1 MGRMGSWEGGAEGG
15 WGSGRGAEGGSER
28 GAERSW
34 EGGAEGGWR
43 RVRNVRRVKGV
54 LFVVG
59 GRGRAWGVWCA
70 RST

>member
-1 MGRMGSWEGGAEGG
+1 MRREVGEVGGVQREEVGG
-15 WGSGRGAEGGSER
+15 VQREVGKGVQRVDGDGG
-28 GAERSW
+28 
-34 EGGAEGGWR
+34 R